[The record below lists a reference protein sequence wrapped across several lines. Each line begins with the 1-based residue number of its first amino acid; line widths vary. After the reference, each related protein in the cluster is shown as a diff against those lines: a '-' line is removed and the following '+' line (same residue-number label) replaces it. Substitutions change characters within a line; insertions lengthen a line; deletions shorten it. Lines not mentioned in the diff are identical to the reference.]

1 MRHLALLLIG
11 ILITGCGTAPKP
23 PGTPAGTAPRAAD
36 DQVVRGVGNLRK
48 LLALPVVV
56 QPAGCDWPDVARDLD
71 EAAVRFLRDWKGY
84 ELVRPA
90 DPIAAAALAG
100 QIGAWQEKSA
110 TSRTPPVELRAR
122 LGAAAERAGTDG
134 VLVVHAAPEC
144 PRGPEAGLL
153 TLPARLAGS
162 LDRTLSAGIY
172 DAATGAL
179 VWQNQIR
186 PTAWDPARYGA
197 QPPPRFETRQA
208 AEALFAPIEN
218 AIPAVLETAPPPRR
232 SAMPTPAAVEVKPA
246 REPTALTPDPLP
258 PPSGTGQPLSP
269 PAAEPGATPAPGL
282 APAPP
287 TAPPTP
293 TSESGTPD
301 PAPAQESPSAA
312 AAAAAA
318 ESLAPAAPV
327 APAAPAAPAAT
338 EQTTPV
344 PSAAA
349 GTGPGVPPAAPTTS
363 PVTPPPSEAPPG
375 AGAPLPN
382 LPTPEGPAPLPPAG
396 GGPPPTSP
404 DAAPD
409 AAPSAPSAPKA
420 PIRT

>member
-1 MRHLALLLIG
+1 MKHLALLLIG
-11 ILITGCGTAPKP
+11 ILVTGCGTAPKP
-23 PGTPAGTAPRAAD
+23 PGPPAGTAPRAAD

-172 DAATGAL
+172 DAATGTL

-186 PTAWDPARYGA
+186 PAAWDPARYGA

-208 AEALFAPIEN
+208 VEALFAPIEN
-218 AIPAVLETAPPPRR
+218 AIPAVLETSPRPRR
-232 SAMPTPAAVEVKPA
+232 SAAPTPAAVEVKPA

-258 PPSGTGQPLSP
+258 LASGTGQPPSP

-293 TSESGTPD
+293 TTAPGTPN
-301 PAPAQESPSAA
+301 PAPAQAPPPAAPESPAPA
-312 AAAAAA
+312 
-318 ESLAPAAPV
+318 APAAPV
-327 APAAPAAPAAT
+327 APVVPAASAAT
-338 EQTTPV
+338 EQTTPL
-344 PSAAA
+344 PSAPGEAA
-349 GTGPGVPPAAPTTS
+349 GTGPGVPPAAPTTG
-363 PVTPPPSEAPPG
+363 PVTPPPSEAPSG

-382 LPTPEGPAPLPPAG
+382 LPALEGPAATPPAEER
-396 GGPPPTSP
+396 PPP
-404 DAAPD
+404 AAPD
-409 AAPSAPSAPKA
+409 AAPDVAPSAPKA

>member
-1 MRHLALLLIG
+1 LIGALL
-11 ILITGCGTAPKP
+11 TGCATSPRP
-23 PGTPAGTAPRAAD
+23 PGPPAASAPRAAD

-48 LLALPVVV
+48 LLVLPVVV

-100 QIGAWQEKSA
+100 QVGAWQEKNA
-110 TSRTPPVELRAR
+110 ASRTPPVELRTR

-162 LDRTLSAGIY
+162 LDRTLSAGVY
-172 DAATGAL
+172 DAATGTL

-186 PTAWDPARYGA
+186 PAAWDPARYGA

-218 AIPAVLETAPPPRR
+218 AIPAVLETSPRARRPAQAAP
-232 SAMPTPAAVEVKPA
+232 APAPVEVEVKPA
-246 REPTALTPDPLP
+246 REPTAMAPSPLP
-258 PPSGTGQPLSP
+258 APTEAAGAAPAPVAEP
-269 PAAEPGATPAPGL
+269 PAA
-282 APAPP
+282 
-287 TAPPTP
+287 
-293 TSESGTPD
+293 
-301 PAPAQESPSAA
+301 
-312 AAAAAA
+312 
-318 ESLAPAAPV
+318 APAAPV
-327 APAAPAAPAAT
+327 VPAPPAPPLPTAEPPAPAEVAAPAPAAPPPDVNPARATPAVPAEAVSPATPPPAPEA
-338 EQTTPV
+338 
-344 PSAAA
+344 
-349 GTGPGVPPAAPTTS
+349 PGVPPAAPL
-363 PVTPPPSEAPPG
+363 PVEPAAVPAPTPPAEGPPPAQAPVPALPAPEAPPS
-375 AGAPLPN
+375 PS
-382 LPTPEGPAPLPPAG
+382 PTH
-396 GGPPPTSP
+396 GGPPATNP
-404 DAAPD
+404 DTAPD
-409 AAPSAPSAPKA
+409 AEPSPPKA